1 MPGTRSSGLRI
12 VVGVS
17 YSERGI
23 AALRWA
29 IQQARLM
36 DGAVEAIHAFT
47 VPPLT
52 PYSHT
57 HRFAGELMREQLAE
71 SARLALE
78 ARIAALRSD
87 VQITAVVREGRPA
100 DVLAHASRGAEM
112 LVLGST
118 GIGILGGLFAGAT
131 SYVLVRRAPCP
142 LVLVPSVPPPSRPRL
157 APVRRASGAITRRGR
172 WVRPGKPAVVGT

>member
-1 MPGTRSSGLRI
+1 MVSTNSAKPRI

-17 YSERGI
+17 YSQRGL
-23 AALRWA
+23 AALPWA

-36 DGAVEAIHAFT
+36 DAAVEAVHAFT

-57 HRFAGELMREQLAE
+57 HRIAGELMGEQLAE
-71 SARLALE
+71 SARVALE
-78 ARIAALRSD
+78 ARIAAVRSD

-118 GIGILGGLFAGAT
+118 GMGILGGLFAGAT
-131 SYVLVRRAPCP
+131 SYVLVHRAPCP
-142 LVLVPSVPPPSRPRL
+142 LVLVPSVPRPSRRQL
-157 APVRRASGAITRRGR
+157 APVRRASGAITSRGR
-172 WVRPGKPAVVGT
+172 WVRRGQPAVVGT